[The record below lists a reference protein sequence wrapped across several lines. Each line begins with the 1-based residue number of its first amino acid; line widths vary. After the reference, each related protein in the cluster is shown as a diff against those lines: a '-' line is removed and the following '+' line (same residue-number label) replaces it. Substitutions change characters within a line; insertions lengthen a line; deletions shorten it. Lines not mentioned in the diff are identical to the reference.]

1 MRTTAD
7 FALTAY
13 QKLLIA
19 ALACLLF
26 TIVLDFMLLSALS
39 AILLPDLRLSTRQ
52 FGWVASA
59 YAFSAGVSALVASGY
74 ADRFDRRRF
83 LLFFYGG
90 FLLGVLLCALARSFE
105 LLLIARIVTGIFG
118 GVVASI
124 CYAIITDLFA
134 GHQRGR
140 VMGFLQMAFAAGQV
154 GGLPMAL
161 FIATQYGWPAA
172 YWFILGLGSL
182 AGGFIAWKLAPV
194 TGHLQQA
201 PPPHPWR
208 PLLTNLADGRYRT
221 VFLNN
226 ALLVT
231 GDVLLMT
238 FSAAFITNNL
248 GRPEEDLAL
257 IYGAIGATTLL
268 CGPLLGRLA
277 DQVGKWTIFLAG
289 TIPAMALVTWFTHL
303 PPTPLLGIILLQ
315 IGLFIGVN
323 ARMITSQALG
333 MAIPRAADRGAFMS
347 VDAALQQVS
356 AGLAAVLAGWLVTQ
370 GDDGRMLHFPRLGWV
385 VVCCMGATIVLMRR
399 MEWIRREGR

>member
-39 AILLPDLRLSTRQ
+39 AILLPALQLSTRQ

-140 VMGFLQMAFAAGQV
+140 VMGFLQM
-154 GGLPMAL
+154 
-161 FIATQYGWPAA
+161 
-172 YWFILGLGSL
+172 
-182 AGGFIAWKLAPV
+182 
-194 TGHLQQA
+194 
-201 PPPHPWR
+201 
-208 PLLTNLADGRYRT
+208 
-221 VFLNN
+221 
-226 ALLVT
+226 
-231 GDVLLMT
+231 
-238 FSAAFITNNL
+238 
-248 GRPEEDLAL
+248 
-257 IYGAIGATTLL
+257 
-268 CGPLLGRLA
+268 
-277 DQVGKWTIFLAG
+277 
-289 TIPAMALVTWFTHL
+289 
-303 PPTPLLGIILLQ
+303 
-315 IGLFIGVN
+315 
-323 ARMITSQALG
+323 
-333 MAIPRAADRGAFMS
+333 
-347 VDAALQQVS
+347 
-356 AGLAAVLAGWLVTQ
+356 
-370 GDDGRMLHFPRLGWV
+370 
-385 VVCCMGATIVLMRR
+385 
-399 MEWIRREGR
+399 